1 MNLLDLPE
9 QLLDKIEPEPM
20 SGCWLWT
27 GCVNWDGYGTVG
39 IYLGGGR
46 RNQKHTTRMA
56 HRLVYELLVGPIGK
70 PTLDHIC
77 RVRCC
82 VNPDH
87 LRPATMFENVHAA
100 GSTTPSHLYSLRD
113 KCPKHGCELR
123 PAASEPRRRCPEC
136 KREYF
141 KEYYRTHR
149 EYVIRRTG
157 SHRKEKRMADLEK
170 ARAYDRE
177 YAQKRRERKRKAR
190 TTEGLS
196 C

>member
-1 MNLLDLPE
+1 MQVAQDRRCLRIHGDSAMNLLDLPE
-9 QLLDKIEPEPM
+9 RVLAKIEPEPM

-27 GCVNWDGYGTVG
+27 GSTSRDGYGTVG

-46 RNQKHTTRMA
+46 KGKHTSKRA
-56 HRLVYELLVGPIGK
+56 HRAVYELLVGPIGK

-82 VNPDH
+82 VNPAH

-123 PAASEPRRRCPEC
+123 PAVSEPRRRCPEC
-136 KREYF
+136 KREYHRI
-141 KEYYRTHR
+141 YYNTHR
-149 EYVIRRTG
+149 EHVKRRTRDY
-157 SHRKEKRMADLEK
+157 HRRQ
-170 ARAYDRE
+170 RAAAKGE
-177 YAQKRRERKRKAR
+177 AV
-190 TTEGLS
+190 
-196 C
+196 